1 MTLTRNGKEHPLII
15 GTMDLNSIPNDHM
28 KYIRKVLLA
37 KNIWNMTF
45 KDNELESYG
54 YKFLRINKF
63 TLSPKEEGQ
72 TELEVLNQL
81 LYTKYRDILYQ

>member
-1 MTLTRNGKEHPLII
+1 VYSE
-15 GTMDLNSIPNDHM
+15 S
-28 KYIRKVLLA
+28 
-37 KNIWNMTF
+37 TF
-45 KDNELESYG
+45 SQEYLEYDIQRQLELESYG

-63 TLSPKEEGQ
+63 TLSPKEKGQ